1 MANRFQIS
9 VPKRRAD
16 HDPWFRIGTLDVST
30 TVLII
35 GLNVIVMFL
44 YAVSNTFFY
53 RLAMTRS
60 FVTGGEVWR
69 LVTWPFVTIP
79 DIWAAVGLAFF
90 WFVGKQMEQLLGRVR
105 FTKFLGTIAAVVLGL
120 ALLIDSPLAGM
131 RLIVLAVFVT
141 FVAENPRMPFFFGVP
156 AWIIACVYVGLDII
170 RYAGDKQ
177 PKLIVLLLAAIGA
190 ALLLLRGYGWG
201 SEVPWVPKL
210 QVPALLGGPT
220 TRRPVARTSAPR
232 SAKTAKPE
240 RAPKAPKGRRT
251 KPPKNGSDSTVV
263 PGPWGERGTASAGT
277 ASTGSTASTATT
289 STRLTA
295 SGPVTAADVDRVLDK
310 VAASGM
316 ASLTEDERAI
326 LENASKSL
334 RDRSSE

>member
-16 HDPWFRIGTLDVST
+16 NDPWFRIGTLDIST

-35 GLNVIVMFL
+35 GLNIIVMFL

-53 RLAMTRS
+53 KLAMARS
-60 FVTGGEVWR
+60 LVTGGQVWR
-69 LVTWPFVTIP
+69 LFTWPFVTIP

-105 FTKFLGTIAAVVLGL
+105 FTKFLATIAAVVLVL
-120 ALLIDSPLAGM
+120 ALAIDSPLVGM
-131 RLIVLAVFVT
+131 RLIVLAVFVA

-156 AWIIACVYVGLDII
+156 AWIIAGVYVGLDII
-170 RYAGDKQ
+170 RYTGDKQ
-177 PKLIVLLLAAIGA
+177 PKLILLLLAAIGA
-190 ALLLLRGYGWG
+190 ALVLLRGYGWG
-201 SEVPWVPKL
+201 SEVPWVPEL
-210 QVPALLGGPT
+210 HIPALLGGPT
-220 TRRPVARTSAPR
+220 NRRTV
-232 SAKTAKPE
+232 AKTTTVRAAKT
-240 RAPKAPKGRRT
+240 PKAKRAKSGRG
-251 KPPKNGSDSTVV
+251 GSESTVI
-263 PGPWGERGTASAGT
+263 PGPWGEQGTASAGT
-277 ASTGSTASTATT
+277 ASTP
-289 STRLTA
+289 STRLTS
-295 SGPVTAADVDRVLDK
+295 SGPVSAADVDRVLDK

-316 ASLTEDERAI
+316 ASLTDDERAI